1 MDTLWIYSGVGFVFL
16 IMMIVGIISYR
27 QQKGLTSFYVAGRES
42 RWYLITASLF
52 ASGISGATFLGI
64 MAWFY
69 EFGTGTM
76 WIPVGIAWSY
86 FVLCFLIGPKLRRF
100 GQLTV
105 SDYLAERFDSPLLRP
120 VFSVIVSVW
129 MVILLGSLYVQGGLL
144 FTELFGLSYV
154 ASTIVTVLIVVIFT
168 VFGGMIIILNTDFA
182 GMFILIAALV
192 ITMPFLINAADG
204 WGNVTTEILSE
215 SPDYFTS
222 TGELSILMAFSW
234 FFIWL
239 FGYLGNPGYLTRF
252 YAAVNTREI
261 IKAGIGIA
269 LLYLPVMLLFFISAI
284 YGRYLFSDIY
294 DPEMLWITYT
304 FEYAPPIV
312 IGMAMAG
319 MFMAVMTS
327 ATSWLLAGASS
338 LGRDIYQKIINRD
351 VSEKRMLKITKLIV
365 LLLAALSVPI
375 GIARPAYILELMNL
389 AYLIAGSGGGL
400 IILMS
405 MFYRGMTRQGAWAGI
420 ISATVMAITGT
431 ILQYAGILT
440 EEIDPM
446 IPTVLATFVIVIIVS
461 KLGEPNEKMV
471 AVYDKMLR
479 KPDPDQDNKQVS

>member
-1 MDTLWIYSGVGFVFL
+1 MDNIMIYIGVGFVFF
-16 IMMIVGIISYR
+16 IMIVSGIISYR
-27 QQKGLTSFYVAGRES
+27 QQTGLTSFYIAGRGS
-42 RWYLITASLF
+42 PWYLITGSLF
-52 ASGISGATFLGI
+52 ASGVSGATFLGV

-69 EFGTGTM
+69 EFGAGTL
-76 WIPVGIAWSY
+76 WINVGIAWSY
-86 FVLCFLIGPKLRRF
+86 FILCFLIGPKLRRF
-100 GQLTV
+100 AQLTV
-105 SDYLAERFDSPLLRP
+105 SDYLSERFDSPLLRP
-120 VFSVIVSVW
+120 VFSIIVSVW

-154 ASTIVTVLIVVIFT
+154 ASTIVTVGIVVIFT
-168 VFGGMIIILNTDFA
+168 VFGGMMIILNTDFV

-192 ITMPFLINAADG
+192 ITMPFLINAADD

-252 YAAVNTREI
+252 YAAINTREI
-261 IKAGIGIA
+261 IKAGIAIA
-269 LLYLPVMLLFFISAI
+269 LIYLPVMLLFFISAI
-284 YGRYLFSDIY
+284 YGRYLFPDIH

-312 IGMAMAG
+312 VGMAMAG
-319 MFMAVMTS
+319 LFMAVLTS

-351 VSEKRMLKITKLIV
+351 VSERRMLMVTKLMV

-405 MFYRGMTRQGAWAGI
+405 MFYRGMTRQAAWAGLI
-420 ISATVMAITGT
+420 AAAVMAITGT
-431 ILQYAGILT
+431 ILQFAGVLT

-461 KLGEPNEKMV
+461 KLGEPNEKMTS
-471 AVYDKMLR
+471 VYDQMLR
-479 KPDPDQDNKQVS
+479 KSESDQAKKHVS